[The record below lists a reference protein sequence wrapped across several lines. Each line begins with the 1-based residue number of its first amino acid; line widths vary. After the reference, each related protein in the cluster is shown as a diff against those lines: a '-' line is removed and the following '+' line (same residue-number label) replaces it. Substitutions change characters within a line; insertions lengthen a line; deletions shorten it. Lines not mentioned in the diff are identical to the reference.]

1 MDGKQPGD
9 PVKAAEAMIQ
19 AVNSDNPP
27 LRLALGADAVDAIE
41 TKLESVKAEMEAW
54 KDVAVNTAYEGAAVG
69 AIGG

>member
-1 MDGKQPGD
+1 
-9 PVKAAEAMIQ
+9 MIQ

-27 LRLALGADAVDAIE
+27 LRLALGADAVGAIE